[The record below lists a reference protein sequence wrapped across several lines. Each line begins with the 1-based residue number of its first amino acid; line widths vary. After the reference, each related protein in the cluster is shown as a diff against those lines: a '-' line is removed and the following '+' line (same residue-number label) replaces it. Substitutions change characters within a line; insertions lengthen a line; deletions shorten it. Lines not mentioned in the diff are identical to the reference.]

1 MSNRKFRLSS
11 ARLTGLYVLIFA
23 AGITALLTSVYVLT
37 ARVLDREVDAVI
49 QAEVNGLIDD
59 YADGGVLQ
67 LIATLHG
74 RADSW
79 GRSGAVYLLVDSL
92 GRRIAGNIGGW
103 PTHIDAG
110 EQWIEFEIDASEAG
124 GIVAHPVRAQVFRL
138 PVGRRLL
145 VGTDI
150 LERKRLASRLRSA
163 MLSATGLCLAL
174 SILVSFIYS
183 QRVRRRVSAVAATCE
198 NIMTGDLSQRL
209 AIEGS
214 HDEFDE
220 LSGTVNR
227 MLERIEQ
234 QTNVLRTTFDSAAH
248 DLRAPLYRARVRIE
262 EALQHGGVN
271 SASREVMDATLA
283 ELERVQRTLGTLLQI
298 AQADG
303 RDREL
308 ALEDVDLADL
318 AREIVDLYQPE
329 AGTQDIALAFDGNER
344 AILRGNRQLLAQAL
358 VNLVENALKYVPAG
372 GRIEVGVTAASDE
385 IILTVADDGPGVPA
399 EDRQRILQPFIRLD
413 RDRSRTGSG
422 LGLSLVAAVMRL
434 HRASVELL
442 DNHPGLVVRCR
453 MPLGSKKASA
463 DAPTQRSSP
472 AQRSSMDST

>member
-1 MSNRKFRLSS
+1 MSNKKFRLST
-11 ARLTGLYVLIFA
+11 ARLTTLYVVIFA
-23 AGITALLTSVYVLT
+23 AGITVILTSVYILT

-59 YADGGVLQ
+59 YSEGGVLQ

-79 GRSGAVYLLVDSL
+79 GRSGAVYLLVDPQ
-92 GRRIAGNIGGW
+92 GRRIAGNIAGW

-110 EQWIEFEIDASEAG
+110 DKWIEFEIDASEAG
-124 GIVAHPVRAQVFRL
+124 GVVAHPVRAQIFRM
-138 PVGRRLL
+138 PAGRRLL

-150 LERKRLASRLRSA
+150 LERKRLASRLRTA
-163 MLSATGLCLAL
+163 MLSGTALCLAL
-174 SILVSFIYS
+174 SILVSYIYS

-198 NIMTGDLSQRL
+198 NIMTGELSQRL

-227 MLERIEQ
+227 MLDRIEQ

-262 EALQHGGVN
+262 EALQHGGVDR
-271 SASREVMDATLA
+271 ASRDVMDATLA

-308 ALEDVDLADL
+308 ALEEVDLANL

-329 AGTQDIALAFDGNER
+329 AGTHGIALAFDGDEH
-344 AILRGNRQLLAQAL
+344 AMLYGNQQLLAQAL

-372 GRIEVGVTAASDE
+372 GRVAVTVTAASE
-385 IILTVADDGPGVPA
+385 GHGNGPGNELILTVADNGPGVPA

-413 RDRSRTGSG
+413 RDHNQTGSG

-434 HRASVELL
+434 HRATVELL
-442 DNHPGLVVRCR
+442 DNHPGLLVRCR
-453 MPLGSKKASA
+453 IPPGK
-463 DAPTQRSSP
+463 
-472 AQRSSMDST
+472 